1 MHDSSWIKLIV
12 VLFFL
17 ALSGVSN
24 WLKKRSQAER
34 ARNAARNPRPPTAA
48 HRSSQSSPVIRG
60 TTSRPTGPASWEEE
74 LRRLL
79 EGETPSAP
87 PARPPSA
94 PPIAVPPI
102 APRTIT
108 LPSLRPAAPA
118 PPMNVPPLATPRPT
132 VVRPTIVRV
141 PESTPAPLRV
151 PTVTS
156 IGTRDL
162 ASMSQSR
169 AAYEK
174 GQQLGTKVAAH
185 IEKVPTQRV
194 QLTTV
199 TRGERS
205 AELSASVAMFKNPRA
220 ARQAVIASIV
230 LGAPRAFE
238 TTDAGGIGHF

>member
-1 MHDSSWIKLIV
+1 MHDSSWFKLIV
-12 VLFFL
+12 VLFFIAFS
-17 ALSGVSN
+17 ALSN
-24 WLKKRSQAER
+24 WLKKRGQAER
-34 ARNAARNPRPPTAA
+34 ARRTARNPQPPPATPQ
-48 HRSSQSSPVIRG
+48 SSQSSPVIRG
-60 TTSRPTGPASWEEE
+60 TTPRPAGPASWEEE

-87 PARPPSA
+87 PARPQPA
-94 PPIAVPPI
+94 PPPI

-108 LPSLRPAAPA
+108 LPPLKPAMSA
-118 PPMNVPPLATPRPT
+118 PPVAVPRPATPRPAF
-132 VVRPTIVRV
+132 VRPSIVRV
-141 PESTPAPLRV
+141 PESTPAPLPV

-169 AAYEK
+169 DAYEK
-174 GQQLGTKVAAH
+174 GQQLSQKVAAH

-199 TRGERS
+199 TRTRS
-205 AELSASVAMFKNPRA
+205 AADSNAALAMFKNPRA
-220 ARQAVIASIV
+220 ARQAVIVSIV

-238 TTDAGGIGHF
+238 TIDAGGIGHF